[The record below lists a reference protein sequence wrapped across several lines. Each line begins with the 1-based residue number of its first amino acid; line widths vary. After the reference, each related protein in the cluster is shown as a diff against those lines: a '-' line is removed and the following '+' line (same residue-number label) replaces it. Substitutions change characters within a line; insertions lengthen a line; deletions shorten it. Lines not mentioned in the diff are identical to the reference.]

1 MKQILF
7 LSFIFYINGVSVF
20 ASGNWDS
27 YSCDA
32 IQDSSILEPFENDSL
47 ILHWIQGKNRILY
60 IYLKNYDL
68 EILCYNNNIGIDKD
82 SILSYR
88 FRDIAIFKNKV
99 LIKELSFLPARDAFL
114 PIGRIYLYSE
124 ISNIFFHYNL
134 PIMDNWPHI
143 DILKPVEFNH
153 LLFVIN
159 FYKNIDI
166 SYNSNWE
173 KMLPLI
179 SERKSSF
186 FEYLLWIQLSEL
198 QLYNNLTN
206 K

>member
-1 MKQILF
+1 MKKILF
-7 LSFIFYINGVSVF
+7 LSFIFYLKGVSVF
-20 ASGNWDS
+20 SSGNLDS
-27 YSCDA
+27 YSFDA
-32 IQDSSILEPFENDSL
+32 IQDSSVLESFENDSL
-47 ILHWIQGKNRILY
+47 IVHWIQGKNRILY
-60 IYLKNYDL
+60 LSLKNYDL

-82 SILSYR
+82 TVLSYR

-99 LIKELSFLPARDAFL
+99 LIKELSFLPASDAFL
-114 PIGRIYLYSE
+114 PLGRIYLYSE
-124 ISNIFFHYNL
+124 IKDIFFHYNL

-143 DILKPVEFNH
+143 DILKPVELNH

-166 SYNSNWE
+166 PYNSNWK

-179 SERKSSF
+179 SARKSSF